1 MKRSD
6 LQLIVLKLFSTLK
19 RSDFKGYDP
28 YDIKAHPSLLKLIK
42 WGNKAY
48 PFEVLREIA
57 LETIYHFPQ
66 QARSLFNIK
75 PTHNS
80 KALGLIGTACV
91 ELSLLDNIDKK
102 FLSDTQSRIDEL
114 LLEYKT
120 LSSNG
125 KGIGWGY
132 PFDWQSQKL
141 IPAQTP
147 NGIVTTAVGE
157 YYWSQYKTFGDAS
170 SLKKC
175 EQICHFLFSLP
186 IDEYSADKIC
196 FSYVPHFQN
205 HVHNLNLFVADFLI
219 KTGLEIEN
227 SEWVEAG
234 HKALNYTIAD
244 QLENGAFDYN
254 GPPEKPKKFIDNYHT
269 GFVLRMLG
277 SCYHYTK
284 REDVKMALT
293 KGLQF
298 YLDNFFT
305 AEGAPKLKPDQI
317 HRIDIHSAAEAINCL
332 VFLADYNEKAL
343 PVAEEVLKWTINN
356 LYDPDEN
363 DFFYA
368 ISKSRF
374 TGKTYRSE
382 IKYIRWSQAWM
393 VRALSRYVLY
403 SEKKKVI
410 I

>member
-1 MKRSD
+1 MNRQASNII
-6 LQLIVLKLFSTLK
+6 LPLIKNLNQK
-19 RSDFKGYDP
+19 DFKGYDP
-28 YDIKAHPSLLKLIK
+28 YDIKAHPFLLKIIK

-48 PFEVLREIA
+48 PFEILREII
-57 LETIYHFPQ
+57 LEAIYHFPKS
-66 QARSLFNIK
+66 ARSFFNIQ

-80 KALGLIGTACV
+80 KALGLMGTACV
-91 ELSLLDNIDKK
+91 ELSMLDEMDTKS
-102 FLSDTQSRIDEL
+102 LSTIQRRIDEL
-114 LLEYKT
+114 LEKYKT
-120 LSSNG
+120 GTSNG
-125 KGIGWGY
+125 KGMGWGY
-132 PFDWQSQKL
+132 PFDWQSREL

-157 YYWSQYKTFGDAS
+157 YFWTQYKITTDKTF
-170 SLKKC
+170 LKKC

-186 IDEYSADKIC
+186 VDKYTDAKYC

-219 KTGLEIEN
+219 KTGIEVEN
-227 SEWVEAG
+227 NEWIESG

-254 GPPEKPKKFIDNYHT
+254 GPPEKPKNFIDNYHT

-277 SCYHYTK
+277 SCYHYTQ
-284 REDVKMALT
+284 REDVKGALI
-293 KGLQF
+293 KGLSF

-305 AEGAPKLKPDQI
+305 SEGAPKLKPDKLY
-317 HRIDIHSAAEAINCL
+317 RIDIHSAAEAINSL
-332 VFLADYNEKAL
+332 VFLANYNEKAL
-343 PVAEEVLKWTINN
+343 PVAEKVLKWTLNN
-356 LYDPDEN
+356 LYDPNEN

-374 TGKTYRSE
+374 TRKTYRSE

-403 SEKKKVI
+403 SEENKI
-410 I
+410 II